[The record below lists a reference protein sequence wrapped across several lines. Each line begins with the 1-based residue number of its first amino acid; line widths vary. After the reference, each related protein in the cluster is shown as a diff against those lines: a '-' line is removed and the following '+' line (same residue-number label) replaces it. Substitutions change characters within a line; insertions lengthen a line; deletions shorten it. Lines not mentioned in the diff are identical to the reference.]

1 MREIYCYKG
10 STPETHREIVSLGRI
25 LGLQHCRRMAIGDKI
40 AELANDG
47 DARAARICAEN
58 PHFFSFV
65 CDI

>member
-1 MREIYCYKG
+1 MKEIYCYKG
-10 STPETHREIVSLGRI
+10 STKETHSEIVSLGVS
-25 LGLQHCRRMAIGDKI
+25 LGLQHCRHMSIGDKI

-65 CDI
+65 CFF

>member
-1 MREIYCYKG
+1 MREIFCYNG
-10 STPETHREIVSLGRI
+10 STPENHAEIVSIGRK
-25 LGLQHCRRMAIGDKI
+25 LGLQHVRKMTIGDKI

-65 CDI
+65 CDL

>member
-1 MREIYCYKG
+1 MREIFCYKG
-10 STPETHREIVSLGRI
+10 STPETHREIVSLGAS
-25 LGLQHCRRMAIGDKI
+25 LGLQNCRRMTIGDKI

-65 CDI
+65 CDL

>member
-1 MREIYCYKG
+1 MREIFCYKG
-10 STPETHREIVSLGRI
+10 STPETHGEIISLGAS
-25 LGLQHCRRMAIGDKI
+25 LGLHHCRRMTIGDKI

>member
-1 MREIYCYKG
+1 MREIYCYLG
-10 STPETHREIVSLGRI
+10 STPESHRQLVSIGRSLG
-25 LGLQHCRRMAIGDKI
+25 LHNCRRMSIGDFI

-47 DARAARICAEN
+47 DARAAQICAEH

>member
-1 MREIYCYKG
+1 MREIYCFKG
-10 STPETHREIVSLGRI
+10 SAAENHRDLILLGAS
-25 LGLQHCRRMAIGDKI
+25 LGLQHCRRMTIGDKI

>member
-1 MREIYCYKG
+1 MREIFCYKG
-10 STPETHREIVSLGRI
+10 STPDNHAELVSIGRKI
-25 LGLQHCRRMAIGDKI
+25 GLQPSIKMTIGDKI

-47 DARAARICAEN
+47 DARAAQICAEN

>member
-10 STPETHREIVSLGRI
+10 STPKSHSELLSLGAS
-25 LGLQHCRRMAIGDKI
+25 LGLQHCRQMTIGDKI

-47 DARAARICAEN
+47 DARAAQICAEN

>member
-10 STPETHREIVSLGRI
+10 STPKSHRELLRLGAS
-25 LGLQHCRRMAIGDKI
+25 LGLQHCRQMTIGDKI